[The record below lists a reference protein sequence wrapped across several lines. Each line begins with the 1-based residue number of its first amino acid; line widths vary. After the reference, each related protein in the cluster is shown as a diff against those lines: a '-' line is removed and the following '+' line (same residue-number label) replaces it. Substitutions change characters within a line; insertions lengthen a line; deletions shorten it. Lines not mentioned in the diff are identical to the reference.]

1 VGILLAERYSYVR
14 GVASHTHLIMTNT
27 IVSFSSRIQA
37 VITAVFAMFAL
48 VTSLLAPIAE
58 VYATTSPYDW
68 GPDWYYVEEPYSYT
82 TDTYTYTDTYYD
94 YSYPYSGGYSS
105 YYYDDYGYNSYYDS
119 TTYSYTETSYDY
131 NYQYNTCAQT
141 TCGCGGC
148 SSTSAPEVTTKSAT
162 NITETSA
169 TLRCSLDDT
178 GDLATDVWFEYG
190 TSQYN
195 LSRST
200 SHDTYSSSRTIEKG
214 VTGLSD
220 DTTYYYR
227 CMGQNSKGTDT
238 GSVMSFRTKDA
249 YEPEP
254 QQKPTLTTQAAVNIS
269 ETSATLKCSVN
280 PNGDTTTARFEWGTS
295 ASSLSRTTSSRTYSS
310 TTTMEQY
317 LSGLSANTTYY
328 YRCTG
333 ENGGG
338 SATGSTLSFRTGEA
352 YDPTSTPEVTTKS
365 ATNITET
372 SATLRCSLDDTGDL
386 ATDVWFEYGTSQY
399 NLSRSTSHDT
409 YSSSRTIEKGV
420 TGLSDDTTYYYRCM
434 GQNSKGTD
442 TGSVMSFR
450 TGEGEEDG
458 EEPEVETK
466 SATNIDEDSATLRC
480 YVNPNDSD
488 TDVWFE
494 YGETTS
500 MNDDT
505 SKQKYD
511 DVRTVERS
519 VTGLAPDTKY
529 YFRCVA
535 KNDEGKVYGD
545 RLYFTTKE
553 GEEDELPFVST
564 NQPTNVSASSATFN
578 GYVNPRGDSNTER
591 WFEYGPTLS
600 LGYSTSRYRQGSS
613 AGNFSDYVSSLN
625 DNTTYYYRAV
635 ARNNTGT
642 NYGNI
647 VSFRT
652 GTGGWTNQA
661 PVATTG
667 NATNIGRSSARFT
680 GNVSVP
686 TSAYTT
692 AWFEW
697 GTTQSLG
704 RSTSAQA
711 VSGSSMFV
719 EHSQFSLDYATT
731 YYYRLVVQNTYGVSR
746 GHIVSFTTLSAPNG
760 GTTTYVPYVA
770 PVTKEYGAR
779 VTKTVENLDAPNG
792 SSTEVFAER
801 GQALRFAI
809 RVENTGDY
817 TLEDVTIRDLIPY
830 YLEFANAE
838 ESLRYDGTRR
848 EVVWYVGELRKGE
861 SREVTLDMVVT
872 DDARLGST
880 IENIARLESDK
891 HEEVS
896 NSIFIRVTDD
906 VLADAKANRNAGAA
920 AAFLGWDGI
929 FPDTLLGWLIFT
941 ILLLIIIVLI
951 RQLVLF
957 YNEHKAKRA
966 MQYVPQVP
974 VAPVAYQSAQGPYAP
989 TPATLPVAPVAYPTA
1004 PNAPQGTQTVFPMGP
1019 AGQQ

>member
-1 VGILLAERYSYVR
+1 MGILLAERYSYVR

-162 NITETSA
+162 NIAETSA

-238 GSVMSFRTKDA
+238 GSVMSFRTNDT

-310 TTTMEQY
+310 ITTMEQY

-338 SATGSTLSFRTGEA
+338 SATGSTLSFR
-352 YDPTSTPEVTTKS
+352 
-365 ATNITET
+365 I
-372 SATLRCSLDDTGDL
+372 
-386 ATDVWFEYGTSQY
+386 
-399 NLSRSTSHDT
+399 
-409 YSSSRTIEKGV
+409 
-420 TGLSDDTTYYYRCM
+420 
-434 GQNSKGTD
+434 
-442 TGSVMSFR
+442 
-450 TGEGEEDG
+450 GEGEEDG

-505 SKQKYD
+505 SKQEYD

-519 VTGLAPDTKY
+519 VTGLDPDTKY

-535 KNDEGKVYGD
+535 ENDGGKVYGD
-545 RLYFTTKE
+545 RLYFTTEE

-564 NQPTNVSASSATFN
+564 NQPTNVSASSATLN

-625 DNTTYYYRAV
+625 DNTTYYYRSV
-635 ARNNTGT
+635 ARNDAGT

-667 NATNIGRSSARFT
+667 NATNVARTSARFT

-697 GTTQSLG
+697 GTCLLY
-704 RSTSAQA
+704 TS
-711 VSGSSMFV
+711 
-719 EHSQFSLDYATT
+719 
-731 YYYRLVVQNTYGVSR
+731 
-746 GHIVSFTTLSAPNG
+746 
-760 GTTTYVPYVA
+760 
-770 PVTKEYGAR
+770 
-779 VTKTVENLDAPNG
+779 DA
-792 SSTEVFAER
+792 
-801 GQALRFAI
+801 
-809 RVENTGDY
+809 
-817 TLEDVTIRDLIPY
+817 
-830 YLEFANAE
+830 
-838 ESLRYDGTRR
+838 
-848 EVVWYVGELRKGE
+848 
-861 SREVTLDMVVT
+861 
-872 DDARLGST
+872 
-880 IENIARLESDK
+880 
-891 HEEVS
+891 
-896 NSIFIRVTDD
+896 
-906 VLADAKANRNAGAA
+906 AD
-920 AAFLGWDGI
+920 
-929 FPDTLLGWLIFT
+929 
-941 ILLLIIIVLI
+941 
-951 RQLVLF
+951 
-957 YNEHKAKRA
+957 E
-966 MQYVPQVP
+966 
-974 VAPVAYQSAQGPYAP
+974 
-989 TPATLPVAPVAYPTA
+989 
-1004 PNAPQGTQTVFPMGP
+1004 
-1019 AGQQ
+1019 